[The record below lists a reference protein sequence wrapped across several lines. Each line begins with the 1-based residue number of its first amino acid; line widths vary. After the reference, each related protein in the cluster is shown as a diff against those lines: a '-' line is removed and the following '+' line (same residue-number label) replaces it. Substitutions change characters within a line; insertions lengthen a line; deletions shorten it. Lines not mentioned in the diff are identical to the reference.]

1 MEQNSTLYE
10 YQFGFRKNH
19 STVQAVMEVLDNI
32 YEHCDSHEITV
43 GIYVDLQKT
52 FDTVNNTILLK
63 NLNILWSKR
72 HGVTMV

>member
-10 YQFGFRKNH
+10 HQFGFRKNH
-19 STVQAVMEVLDNI
+19 STVQAVIKVLDNI
-32 YEHCDSHEITV
+32 YEHCDSHEITA
-43 GIYVDLQKT
+43 GICVDLQKT